1 MEVAKSPTKNRPN
14 NLKHYRE
21 QQLMSKAEL
30 SRRAGISV
38 ITIGRVEEGLPCRL
52 DTKRKIILALGL
64 RLMDKGKIFK
74 D

>member
-1 MEVAKSPTKNRPN
+1 MEPVKIPIKSRPN

-30 SRRAGISV
+30 ARRAGISV
-38 ITIGRVEEGLPCRL
+38 ITIGRIEEGFPCRL
-52 DTKRKIILALGL
+52 DTKRKVILALGL
-64 RLMDKGKIFK
+64 RLLDKDKIFK